1 MTTLPT
7 PPSSG
12 LPPVENVDTDG
23 LTTAQRFDL
32 EIILRQVEACN
43 DREALKKLA
52 HSTVKA
58 WYVGKSNLANAM
70 LKKLTEDKNNLVELM
85 AQKVLSEEPTSEVDS
100 DGVWRPRVQSE
111 SYDTFFQP
119 DFLG

>member
-1 MTTLPT
+1 MTTIPSS
-7 PPSSG
+7 PSSG
-12 LPPVENVDTDG
+12 PQLPPVENVDTDG

-43 DREALKKLA
+43 DREQLKKLC

-70 LKKLTEDKNNLVELM
+70 LQKLTSDKSDLVELM
-85 AQKVLSEEPTSEVDS
+85 AQRVLSEEPVS
-100 DGVWRPRVQSE
+100 DIDADGEWRVRVQDQP
-111 SYDTFFQP
+111 YDTFFQP
-119 DFLG
+119 